1 MTKSCFQQ
9 KPELHKAKTK
19 WNCSAKT
26 LHCKHQ
32 HKEWNLTQSVEAQAM
47 FIKCFWN
54 ILWWVI
60 EVVNYIK
67 STEHKSDSFQTPV
80 WLPPHYNSTQASL
93 SFPSI
98 WLINST
104 LWTSVTCMTQFISCV
119 SHENIKLLSVSI
131 AYSLHTSS
139 CLISFADTRCL
150 WKPAATRLLNPYG
163 AAPHWSS
170 LPSPCA
176 APLVWWSTDNST
188 NGNYYI
194 IPRLHM
200 GRVVRHGSSINH
212 KYISCSRKNCIENSK
227 LIINIII
234 HYKKIYNK

>member
-1 MTKSCFQQ
+1 MILF
-9 KPELHKAKTK
+9 KPLYG
-19 WNCSAKT
+19 
-26 LHCKHQ
+26 
-32 HKEWNLTQSVEAQAM
+32 
-47 FIKCFWN
+47 F
-54 ILWWVI
+54 
-60 EVVNYIK
+60 
-67 STEHKSDSFQTPV
+67 
-80 WLPPHYNSTQASL
+80 PPHYNSTQASL

-163 AAPHWSS
+163 AAPRWSS

-212 KYISCSRKNCIENSK
+212 KYISCSRKNSTENSK

-234 HYKKIYNK
+234 NYKKIIINKII